1 MKIICMWL
9 KHRFVNSRSMKKTF
23 YAFILENLS
32 IDSTKCELNEVSLNS
47 TVYDL
52 SLDHSAI
59 EKEHMLFKE

>member
-1 MKIICMWL
+1 MLIQGPW
-9 KHRFVNSRSMKKTF
+9 KKLC

>member
-1 MKIICMWL
+1 MDLLIQGPWKRLC
-9 KHRFVNSRSMKKTF
+9 